1 MTKPNSPQ
9 KSSPRPPTLHLPTLH
24 LPTLHLDVHQA
35 WRQNEQAIII
45 PIVYD
50 PPESARRIAKPD
62 ETIIPIL
69 AASIGPLP
77 TLPAAGRQVESAMPP
92 FRGVPTAPQA
102 LPIADPIPAL
112 FAGRFHPNS
121 VYIMPS
127 GAAFQRAHHL
137 SIAVPLLLLAGIAV
151 VVFAWVAFR

>member
-1 MTKPNSPQ
+1 MTKPNSPPQ
-9 KSSPRPPTLHLPTLH
+9 NSQRPLTLH

-35 WRQNEQAIII
+35 RRQNDQAIII
-45 PIVYD
+45 PIVYY

-62 ETIIPIL
+62 ETIIPVPPL
-69 AASIGPLP
+69 ASPIAPLTVQSAEP
-77 TLPAAGRQVESAMPP
+77 TTPPVKEAA
-92 FRGVPTAPQA
+92 TAPRA
-102 LPIADPIPAL
+102 LPIAGPIPTF
-112 FAGRFHPNS
+112 FAGQPHPDS
-121 VYIMPS
+121 VYIRPS